1 MSRYDGETALIV
13 VDMQNDFADPA
24 GSLYVPRGEEVV
36 AVVNQERSTWSRTM
50 ASCRADS

>member
-1 MSRYDGETALIV
+1 
-13 VDMQNDFADPA
+13 MQNDFADPE

-50 ASCRADS
+50 APGHSRSWFRPEWR